1 MLSSLKNSWFRCYQ
15 MGISKKINSP
25 QEIAA
30 KEILKQS
37 CDSNK
42 NLINIFQNHVDYI
55 IRNHNLENNCYLLF
69 DKNGILIKL
78 YIPEKFKKIS
88 FLHNITEGVYFTEE
102 SCGTNSV
109 SIAMETENT
118 VCFLGDE
125 NYCEFLQSW
134 MSIAAPIK
142 LNNNTAYLCILNNN
156 LNKNNKKDLKLIL
169 ELLRSKISSDLN
181 SINYHKEVND
191 SLTEIRSKILKLSA
205 NGLTIKE
212 ISESLN
218 LSEAAIKYHRNKI
231 CQKLCAANIV
241 QAIARSIKMGYLNL
255 DTIH

>member
-15 MGISKKINSP
+15 MGISKKINFP
-25 QEIAA
+25 QETAA
-30 KEILKQS
+30 REILEQS
-37 CDSNK
+37 HNSNEK
-42 NLINIFQNHVDYI
+42 LIKTF
-55 IRNHNLENNCYLLF
+55 NHNVEYIVKNYHLDNNCYLLF
-69 DKNGILIKL
+69 DEKGILIKS
-78 YIPEKFKKIS
+78 YIPKKIKKIS
-88 FLHNITEGVYFTEE
+88 YLDKLKEGVYFTEK

-109 SIAMETENT
+109 SLAMETEET

-125 NYCEFLQSW
+125 NYCEFLQHW
-134 MSIAAPIK
+134 MSITAPVK
-142 LNNNTAYLCILNNN
+142 TNNKSAYLCILNDN
-156 LNKNNKKDLKLIL
+156 LTKNKKEDLRLIL
-169 ELLRSKISSDLN
+169 ELLRSKITNDLN
-181 SINYHKEVND
+181 SINYYKENSD

-212 ISESLN
+212 ISENLN

-241 QAIARSIKMGYLNL
+241 QAIARSIKMGYLHL